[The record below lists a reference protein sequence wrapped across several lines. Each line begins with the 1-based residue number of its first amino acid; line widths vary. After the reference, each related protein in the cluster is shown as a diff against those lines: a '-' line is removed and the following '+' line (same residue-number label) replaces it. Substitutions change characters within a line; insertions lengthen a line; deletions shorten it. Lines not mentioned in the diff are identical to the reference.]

1 MAAAAGRVNLLVV
14 ASPEAPELSVLQRLP
29 PHVKVV
35 GTGQTLADLA
45 SQLRSGEQW
54 GGVDAMLICGV
65 GKLAGKREHIQEFW
79 PRLSGLKWLH
89 SCSAG
94 LEHLLFPELVQSSVV
109 LTNARGV
116 YSHSLAE

>member
-65 GKLAGKREHIQEFW
+65 GKLAGKHIQEFW